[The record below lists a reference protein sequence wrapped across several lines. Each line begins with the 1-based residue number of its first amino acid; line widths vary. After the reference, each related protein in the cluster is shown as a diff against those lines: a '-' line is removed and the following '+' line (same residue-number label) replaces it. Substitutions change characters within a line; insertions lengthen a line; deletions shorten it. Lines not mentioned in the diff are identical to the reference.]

1 MKLFSKL
8 KDYNEILEAV
18 LDKKYF
24 SSNIKNL
31 WLNMI
36 YKLEIAYPD
45 YIEIKRTVRNKDDF
59 LEEIIDTIKNYC
71 EHIQVVEPETKEAE
85 ILKKHKVYA
94 LTNDRERSILS
105 YPTEIA
111 FLYAVSD
118 IIPKYFF
125 IENNYIFKNLLQ
137 NMLVEGFNYNNVSIL
152 LDFNGWSWDNSPK
165 ENTPFISNLIYQNI
179 LCIFGEKF
187 LYDWR
192 NSSSTRISYL
202 EEFQYSIENLDKRN
216 KYLLEIQKL
225 LYRNASKEEVEKLEP
240 ALLEKKEELAKMN
253 NREKYLLD
261 VKNKK
266 RECTNRVQEI
276 DYILNDDD
284 LLIKEFEDFNN
295 KLEDDKKITNIKTF
309 RNMIIRERKECAQKI
324 KDLNDL
330 QNPIL
335 YLKRK
340 EALEEIFEVYSNN
353 ERLETLIT
361 KSQLEFLKLF
371 EKKLNQF
378 TTNSEIIDII
388 YELRYYKKINISP
401 NKKIEDISKINNAV
415 DAILKKAVTKACKIG
430 ILKII
435 SMDIAL
441 NFNIIKIALN
451 TNIIELKEI
460 NLSFNI
466 NKEGKLLVRVFD
478 KDVYEKE
485 EIIDLPNGK
494 KDLEVKQR
502 KMIKLFI

>member
-1 MKLFSKL
+1 MRLFSKL

-31 WLNMI
+31 LLNMI

-45 YIEIKRTVRNKDDF
+45 YVEIKRTVRNKDDF
-59 LEEIIDTIKNYC
+59 LEELIDAIKNYC
-71 EHIQVVEPETKEAE
+71 EHIQVVEPDAKESE
-85 ILKKHKVYA
+85 ILRKYNVYA

-111 FLYAVSD
+111 FLYAISD

-125 IENNYIFKNLLQ
+125 IEKKYIFRRLFQ
-137 NMLVEGFNYNNVSIL
+137 NMLVEGFNYNNLSIL

-165 ENTPFISNLIYQNI
+165 KNTPFISNLIYQNI

-202 EEFQYSIENLDKRN
+202 EDLQYKIETLDKGN
-216 KYLLEIQKL
+216 KYLIEVQKL
-225 LYRNASKEEVEKLEP
+225 LYKNATKLEKEKLEP
-240 ALLEKKEELAKMN
+240 ELLEKKDELFKMN
-253 NREKYLLD
+253 NREEYLLD

-266 RECTNRVQEI
+266 HYYNKRLQEI
-276 DYILNDDD
+276 DYMLNDDD
-284 LLIKEFEDFNN
+284 LLIKEFETFNS
-295 KLEDDKKITNIKTF
+295 KLEEDKRITNIKAF
-309 RNMIIRERKECAQKI
+309 RNMIIRERKDDSQKI
-324 KDLNDL
+324 KLLSDL

-340 EALEEIFEVYSNN
+340 ENLEEIFEVFTNN
-353 ERLETLIT
+353 ERLETLIV
-361 KSQLEFLKLF
+361 KSQLEYLKLF

-378 TTNSEIIDII
+378 VTNSEIIDII
-388 YELRYYKKINISP
+388 YELRYYKKINISE
-401 NKKIEDISKINNAV
+401 NKKIEDIPKLNNAV

-430 ILKII
+430 ILRIV
-435 SMDIAL
+435 SMNIAF
-441 NFNIIKIALN
+441 NFDIIKLALN

-460 NLSFNI
+460 NLYFNI
-466 NKEGKLLVRVFD
+466 NKDGKLLVKVFD

-485 EIIDLPNGK
+485 ATIDLPNGK

-502 KMIKLFI
+502 KMIKLFM

>member
-18 LDKKYF
+18 LDKKIF
-24 SSNIKNL
+24 SSNIKNIL
-31 WLNMI
+31 LSMI

-45 YIEIKRTVRNKDDF
+45 YVEIKRTVRNKDDF
-59 LEEIIDTIKNYC
+59 LEELIDTIKKYC
-71 EHIQVVEPETKEAE
+71 EHIQVVEPESEEAE
-85 ILKKHKVYA
+85 ILRKHNVYA
-94 LTNDRERSILS
+94 LTNDRERSFLA

-111 FLYAVSD
+111 FLYAISD

-125 IENNYIFKNLLQ
+125 IDKKFIFRNLIQ
-137 NMLVEGFNYNNVSIL
+137 NMLVEGFNYNNLSIL

-165 ENTPFISNLIYQNI
+165 DNTPFISNLIYQNI

-192 NSSSTRISYL
+192 NTTTAKISYL
-202 EEFQYSIENLDKRN
+202 DELQYKIEELDRGN

-225 LYRNASKEEVEKLEP
+225 LYKNASQEEKNKLENILY
-240 ALLEKKEELAKMN
+240 AKREELAEIN
-253 NREKYLLD
+253 NREQYLLN
-261 VKNKK
+261 VRNKK
-266 RECTNRVQEI
+266 IECTNNVQSI
-276 DYILNDDD
+276 DYALNDDD
-284 LLIKEFEDFNN
+284 VLINQFEEFNRN
-295 KLEDDKKITNIKTF
+295 LSDDKKINNIKAF
-309 RNMIIRERKECAQKI
+309 RNMIIRQRSENVEKI
-324 KDLNDL
+324 KELSDL

-335 YLKRK
+335 FLKRK
-340 EALEEIFEVYSNN
+340 ETLEEIFEVYTNN

-361 KSQLEFLKLF
+361 KSQIEFLKLF

-388 YELRYYKKINISP
+388 YELRYYKKINISKD
-401 NKKIEDISKINNAV
+401 KKIEDIPKLNNV
-415 DAILKKAVTKACKIG
+415 IDLILKKAVTKACKIG
-430 ILKII
+430 ILKIV

-441 NFNIIKIALN
+441 NFDIIKIALN

-466 NKEGKLLVRVFD
+466 NKEGKLIVKVFD